1 MSAACLRLIGR
12 LTHFC
17 VALSHDG
24 FGSMELETGS
34 SFSQNDI
41 NTKKALFVE
50 IAAKQGI
57 SVMFSLRTCGGG
69 VHQSDQVR
77 AILARRHPTTS
88 QRGDAFL
95 RHMRH
100 SQ

>member
-1 MSAACLRLIGR
+1 MSAACLRPIGR

-41 NTKKALFVE
+41 NTKKGWFDEVA
-50 IAAKQGI
+50 ITQRIGTT
-57 SVMFSLRTCGGG
+57 FSLRTCGGG
-69 VHQSDQVR
+69 AD
-77 AILARRHPTTS
+77 
-88 QRGDAFL
+88 
-95 RHMRH
+95 
-100 SQ
+100 